1 MLYFN
6 QTMDKIQLG
15 CHNNNNDNNMTN
27 FRAKIGKIQIM
38 QETGAG
44 DN

>member
-6 QTMDKIQLG
+6 QTMDKIQLE
-15 CHNNNNDNNMTN
+15 CHNNNNNNMTN
-27 FRAKIGKIQIM
+27 FRAKIGKTQIT
-38 QETGAG
+38 QQTGAG